1 MLTGQGRPRPLNR
14 RCSGGVVQVLFYHAR
29 VPNGRARVRRVGG
42 GIPRFRPSRSVRRWG
57 LALLEPAHQ
66 RTEILKGADT
76 GTGDEEAI
84 WTAVASDRVDY
95 RVGKRRLTCIV
106 F

>member
-1 MLTGQGRPRPLNR
+1 
-14 RCSGGVVQVLFYHAR
+14 
-29 VPNGRARVRRVGG
+29 
-42 GIPRFRPSRSVRRWG
+42 VRRWG